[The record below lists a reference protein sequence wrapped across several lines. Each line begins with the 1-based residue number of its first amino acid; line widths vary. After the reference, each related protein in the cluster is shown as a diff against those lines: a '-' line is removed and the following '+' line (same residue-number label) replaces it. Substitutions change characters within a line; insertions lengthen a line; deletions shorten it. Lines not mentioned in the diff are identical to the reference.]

1 MISNIVLGKRFRVL
15 LIALPV
21 LVLQGCLATQ
31 DWVREQLTP
40 TESRVGKLEGQLEQ
54 MTTRMSATEN
64 RLTGAEGRISEV
76 DAKVDEVNLKADK
89 ALNNVANLRL
99 DRKLLLDLKDGA
111 FYSSNSTVLTAAG
124 KHNIDVFLSDLK
136 SDLAENSNVVLVVAG
151 YTDDTGTQAYNYEL
165 GLLRAKG
172 IMKYLTL
179 EKRVNPA
186 RVSSVSYGATAPVG
200 DNSTAQGR
208 EQNRRVEIRVY
219 TESITTGAATTAPQ
233 APTAALTP
241 RAPTAPTAPTA
252 AMAPT
257 VTTAPKT
264 ATAAPAAPALKAA
277 QPLTAPKTP

>member
-1 MISNIVLGKRFRVL
+1 MISNIVLGKRFAAV

-21 LVLQGCLATQ
+21 LLLQGCVATQ

-54 MTTRMSATEN
+54 MTSRMSATEN
-64 RLTGAEGRISEV
+64 RLTSAEGRISQV
-76 DAKVDEVNLKADK
+76 DAKVDEVNIKADK
-89 ALNNVANLRL
+89 ALNSVANLRL
-99 DRKLLLDLKDGA
+99 ERKLLLDLKDGA
-111 FYSSNSTVLTAAG
+111 FYASNSTVLTAAG

-136 SDLAENSNVVLVVAG
+136 SDLAENSNVELVVAG
-151 YTDDTGTQAYNYEL
+151 YTDNTGTDGYNYEL

-200 DNSTAQGR
+200 DNSTLQGR

-219 TESITTGAATTAPQ
+219 TESITTGSATTAPQ
-233 APTAALTP
+233 APTAAIAPKT
-241 RAPTAPTAPTA
+241 PTAAQAPTA
-252 AMAPT
+252 A
-257 VTTAPKT
+257 KT
-264 ATAAPAAPALKAA
+264 ATAPKAP
-277 QPLTAPKTP
+277 

>member
-1 MISNIVLGKRFRVL
+1 MISNIVLGKRFAVL

-54 MTTRMSATEN
+54 MSTRMSANEN
-64 RLTGAEGRISEV
+64 RLTSAEGRISQV
-76 DAKVDEVNLKADK
+76 DAKVDEVNIKADK
-89 ALNNVANLRL
+89 ALNSVTNLRL
-99 DRKLLLDLKDGA
+99 ERKLLLDLKDGA
-111 FYSSNSTVLTAAG
+111 FYASNSTVLTAAG

-136 SDLAENSNVVLVVAG
+136 SDLAGNSNVVLVVAG

-179 EKRVNPA
+179 EKNVNPA

-200 DNSTAQGR
+200 DNSTPQGR

-233 APTAALTP
+233 APTAA
-241 RAPTAPTAPTA
+241 
-252 AMAPT
+252 
-257 VTTAPKT
+257 TAPKT
-264 ATAAPAAPALKAA
+264 ATAPTVATTPKPPAPPTAAI
-277 QPLTAPKTP
+277 APKTPAAATAPKLP

>member
-1 MISNIVLGKRFRVL
+1 MISNIVFGKRFAVL

-54 MTTRMSATEN
+54 MSTRMSANEN
-64 RLTGAEGRISEV
+64 RLTSAEGRISQV
-76 DAKVDEVNLKADK
+76 DAKVDQVSIKLDEVNSKADK
-89 ALNNVANLRL
+89 ALNDVANLRL
-99 DRKLLLDLKDGA
+99 ERKLLLDLKDGA

-136 SDLAENSNVVLVVAG
+136 SDLAGNSNVVLVVAG
-151 YTDDTGTQAYNYEL
+151 YTDNTGSPEYNYEL

-179 EKRVNPA
+179 EKNVNPA

-200 DNSTAQGR
+200 DNSTPQGR

-219 TESITTGAATTAPQ
+219 TESITTGSATTAAQPP
-233 APTAALTP
+233 A
-241 RAPTAPTAPTA
+241 
-252 AMAPT
+252 
-257 VTTAPKT
+257 APKT
-264 ATAAPAAPALKAA
+264 ALAPTVPKT
-277 QPLTAPKTP
+277 PTAPKAP